1 MQLPQPRTKSA
12 LSLEEA
18 LSQRRSIRAYR
29 PGSITLV
36 EVSQLLWSAQGMTGG
51 AGFRAAPSA
60 GATYP
65 LETHIAAGEADGLE
79 PGLYHYEP
87 ATHSLTLV
95 KAGDMRAE
103 LSEAS
108 LGQPCVRNAA
118 VVIILSAVY
127 ERTTE
132 RYGDRGKMYVHM
144 DVGHAAENVLLQA
157 TALGLGAVP
166 VGAFRTRTIG
176 AMLGFSETQVPL
188 YLLPVGRL

>member
-1 MQLPQPRTKSA
+1 MQLPQPRTKSTM
-12 LSLEEA
+12 SLEEA

-29 PGSITLV
+29 PGPVTLD
-36 EVSQLLWSAQGMTGG
+36 EVSQLLWSAQGITGG
-51 AGFRAAPSA
+51 TGFRAAPSA

-65 LETHIAAGEADGLE
+65 LETHIAAGDADGLE

-87 ATHSLTLV
+87 GSHSLTLV
-95 KAGDMRAE
+95 KPGDIRAE

-108 LGQPCVRNAA
+108 LGQPCIRNAA
-118 VVIILSAVY
+118 AVLILSAIY

-132 RYGDRGKMYVHM
+132 RYGDRGKMYVHI

-176 AMLGFSETQVPL
+176 AMLGFPETQVAL
-188 YLLPVGRL
+188 YLLPIGRL